1 MELHYTLDKKDY
13 RRLVEAVARTKGS
26 ASHKVARTFCIFMV
40 IVAGLPYWR
49 ALWLAV
55 VANGTTPLELAV
67 DAVFLAVPLVVLIGL
82 GYFLGIKLA
91 YIGVLATLGRS
102 GIQQLVGRP
111 CTLRLQDGILY
122 DEGPAVGPLAAKV
135 TRPAAALRTVRTDS
149 FGLVL
154 VFRDGTG
161 LGVPLSAFNR
171 EQPLP
176 RWKQALEQAMAA
188 PAPAGWAAAAAA
200 EADAPVGFS
209 CKEGGDPV
217 LVQQCDPARADAI
230 CRESLRAVRRV
241 GAYWRRNWVSD
252 LVLLLCAVYMV
263 WAVVQDP
270 SNVLFLVFLLGAAY
284 LFWRYSVRKVSQSL
298 VDKNVT
304 VFAPDAVVRTNLAN
318 GAQGSLPY
326 TEELWLLVTPRAI
339 SLYQVR
345 YNTAWI
351 FDRQAFATPQEEAAF
366 LELLQQRF
374 PAMHSCK

>member
-1 MELHYTLDKKDY
+1 MELHYTLDEKDY

-40 IVAGLPYWR
+40 IVAGLPYGCVLWR
-49 ALWLAV
+49 AV
-55 VANGTTPLELAV
+55 VANGAAPLALAV
-67 DAVFLAVPLVVLIGL
+67 DAVFLAIPLAVLIGL
-82 GYFLGIKLA
+82 GYFLGVKLA
-91 YIGVLATLGRS
+91 YLGVLATLGR
-102 GIQQLVGRP
+102 GGVQQLVGKP
-111 CTLRLQDGILY
+111 CTLRLQGGILY

-217 LVQQCDPARADAI
+217 LVQACDPARADAI
-230 CRESLRAVRRV
+230 WRESLRAVRRV
-241 GAYWRRNWVSD
+241 GAYWRRNWVSG
-252 LVLLLCAVYMV
+252 LVGLLCTAYMV

-270 SNVLFLVFLLGAAY
+270 SNVLSLVFFCSARCTCSGGIACARCRRV
-284 LFWRYSVRKVSQSL
+284 WWAK
-298 VDKNVT
+298 T
-304 VFAPDAVVRTNLAN
+304 
-318 GAQGSLPY
+318 
-326 TEELWLLVTPRAI
+326 
-339 SLYQVR
+339 
-345 YNTAWI
+345 
-351 FDRQAFATPQEEAAF
+351 
-366 LELLQQRF
+366 
-374 PAMHSCK
+374 

>member
-1 MELHYTLDKKDY
+1 MELQYTWDKKSY
-13 RRLVEAVARTKGS
+13 RRMIEAVARTKGS
-26 ASHKVARTFCIFMV
+26 RSHKTARAFCIFMV
-40 IVAGLPYWR
+40 LVTGLPYGCVLWR
-49 ALWLAV
+49 AV
-55 VANGTTPLELAV
+55 VANGITPLMLAV
-67 DAVFLAVPLVVLIGL
+67 AAVFLAVPLAALIAL
-82 GYFLGIKLA
+82 GYFLGVKLA
-91 YIGVLATLGRS
+91 YIQMLSTLGRC
-102 GIQQLVGRP
+102 GVQQLVGKP

-135 TRPAAALRTVRTDS
+135 TRPAASLRTVRTGT

-154 VFRDGTG
+154 VFRDGTS

-188 PAPAGWAAAAAA
+188 PVPDGGAAAA

-241 GAYWRRNWVSD
+241 WAFWRRNWVSG
-252 LVLLLCAVYMV
+252 LVLLLSAVYMV

-270 SNVLFLVFLLGAAY
+270 SNVLFLAFTLGAVY
-284 LFWRYSVRKVSQSL
+284 LFWRYSVRKMSQSL
-298 VDKNVT
+298 VGKNVT
-304 VFAPDAVVRTNLAN
+304 VFAPGAMVCTNLAS
-318 GAQGSLPY
+318 GVQGRLPY
-326 TEELWLLVTPRAI
+326 TEELWLVVTSRAI
-339 SLYQVR
+339 SLYQPR
-345 YNTAWI
+345 YNALWN

-366 LELLQQRF
+366 LELLKQRF
-374 PAMHSCK
+374 TAIHSCE

>member
-1 MELHYTLDKKDY
+1 MELHYTLDEKDY

-40 IVAGLPYWR
+40 IVAGLPYGCVLWR
-49 ALWLAV
+49 AV
-55 VANGTTPLELAV
+55 VANGAAPLALAV
-67 DAVFLAVPLVVLIGL
+67 DAVFLAVPLAVLIGL
-82 GYFLGIKLA
+82 GYFLGVKLA
-91 YIGVLATLGRS
+91 YLGVLATLGR
-102 GIQQLVGRP
+102 GGVQQLVGKP
-111 CTLRLQDGILY
+111 CTLRLQGGILY

-200 EADAPVGFS
+200 EADAPVGVY
-209 CKEGGDPV
+209 CKESGDPGKG
-217 LVQQCDPARADAI
+217 QPCDPAPAAAN

-241 GAYWRRNWVSD
+241 GAYWRRNWVSG
-252 LVLLLCAVYMV
+252 LVGLLCTAYMV

-270 SNVLFLVFLLGAAY
+270 SNVLSLVFLLGAVY
-284 LFWRYSVRKVSQSL
+284 LFWRYSVRTVSQSL
-298 VDKNVT
+298 VGKNVT

-339 SLYQVR
+339 SLYQFR

>member
-1 MELHYTLDKKDY
+1 MELQYTWDKKSY
-13 RRLVEAVARTKGS
+13 RRMIEAVARTKGS
-26 ASHKVARTFCIFMV
+26 RSHKTARAFCIFMV
-40 IVAGLPYWR
+40 LVTGLPYGCVLWR
-49 ALWLAV
+49 AV
-55 VANGTTPLELAV
+55 VANGITPLMLAV
-67 DAVFLAVPLVVLIGL
+67 AAVFLAVPLAALIAL
-82 GYFLGIKLA
+82 GYFLGVKLA
-91 YIGVLATLGRS
+91 YIQMLSTLGR
-102 GIQQLVGRP
+102 GGVQQLVGKP

-135 TRPAAALRTVRTDS
+135 TRPAASLRTVRTGT

-154 VFRDGTG
+154 VFRDGTS

-188 PAPAGWAAAAAA
+188 PVPDGGAAAA

-241 GAYWRRNWVSD
+241 WAFWRRNWVSG
-252 LVLLLCAVYMV
+252 LVLLLSAVYMV

-270 SNVLFLVFLLGAAY
+270 SNVLFLAFTLGAVY
-284 LFWRYSVRKVSQSL
+284 LFWRYSVRKMSQSL
-298 VDKNVT
+298 VGKNVT
-304 VFAPDAVVRTNLAN
+304 VFAPGAMVCTNLAS
-318 GAQGSLPY
+318 GVQGRLPY
-326 TEELWLLVTPRAI
+326 TEELWQVVTSRAI
-339 SLYQVR
+339 SLYQPR
-345 YNTAWI
+345 YNALWN

-366 LELLQQRF
+366 LELLKQRF
-374 PAMHSCK
+374 SAIYSCE

>member
-26 ASHKVARTFCIFMV
+26 TSHKVARTFCIFLV
-40 IVAGLPYWR
+40 IGTGLPYWR
-49 ALWLAV
+49 ALWLAIA
-55 VANGTTPLELAV
+55 ANGTTPLALAV
-67 DAVFLAVPLVVLIGL
+67 DAVFLAVPLAVLIGL
-82 GYFLGIKLA
+82 GNFLGVKLA
-91 YIGVLATLGRS
+91 YLGVLATLGR
-102 GIQQLVGRP
+102 GGVQQLVGKP

-135 TRPAAALRTVRTDS
+135 TRPAASLRTVRTGT

-154 VFRDGTG
+154 VFRDGTS

-188 PAPAGWAAAAAA
+188 PVPDGGAAAA

-241 GAYWRRNWVSD
+241 WAFWRRNWVSG
-252 LVLLLCAVYMV
+252 LVLLLSAVYMV

-270 SNVLFLVFLLGAAY
+270 SNVLFLAFTLGAVY
-284 LFWRYSVRKVSQSL
+284 LFWRYSVRKMSQSL
-298 VDKNVT
+298 VGKNVT
-304 VFAPDAVVRTNLAN
+304 VFAPGAMVCTNLAS
-318 GAQGSLPY
+318 GVQGRLPY
-326 TEELWLLVTPRAI
+326 TEELWLMVTSRAI
-339 SLYQVR
+339 SLYQPR
-345 YNTAWI
+345 YNALWN
-351 FDRQAFATPQEEAAF
+351 FDRQAFATPQEEAEF
-366 LELLQQRF
+366 LELLKQRF
-374 PAMHSCK
+374 TAIHSCE

>member
-13 RRLVEAVARTKGS
+13 RRLVEAIARTKGS
-26 ASHKVARTFCIFMV
+26 ASHKVARTFCIFLV
-40 IVAGLPYWR
+40 IVAGLPYGCVLWR
-49 ALWLAV
+49 AV
-55 VANGTTPLELAV
+55 VANGAAPLELAV
-67 DAVFLAVPLVVLIGL
+67 DAVFLAVPLAVLIGL
-82 GYFLGIKLA
+82 GYFLGVKLA
-91 YIGVLATLGRS
+91 YLGVLATLGR
-102 GIQQLVGRP
+102 GGVQQLVGKP

-122 DEGPAVGPLAAKV
+122 GEGPAVGPLAAKV

-188 PAPAGWAAAAAA
+188 PAPAGWAAAAVA
-200 EADAPVGFS
+200 EADAPVGFF

-241 GAYWRRNWVSD
+241 GAYWRRNWVSG
-252 LVLLLCAVYMV
+252 LVLLLCTAYMV

-270 SNVLFLVFLLGAAY
+270 SNVLFLVLLLGAAY

-298 VDKNVT
+298 AGKDVT
-304 VFAPDAVVRTNLAN
+304 VFAPDAMAHTNLAS

-326 TEELWLLVTPRAI
+326 TEKLWLLVTPRAI

-345 YNTAWI
+345 YNAAWV
-351 FDRQAFATPQEEAAF
+351 FDRQAFATPQDEVAF